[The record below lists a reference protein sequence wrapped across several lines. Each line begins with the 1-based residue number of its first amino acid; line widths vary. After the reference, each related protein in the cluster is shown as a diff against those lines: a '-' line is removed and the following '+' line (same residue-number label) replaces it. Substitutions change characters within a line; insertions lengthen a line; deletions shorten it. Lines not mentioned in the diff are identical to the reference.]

1 MTRKLTMVPFL
12 VLSIAGAGNARADMT
27 AAEARADVHKTFGFT
42 PDFIKSMPDAA
53 LPGLWG
59 EVKGFE
65 MNPGTALPAKMK
77 ELIGL
82 AVSSQTSCRSCIYSY
97 SRCAKANGASQ
108 AEVGEAVAH
117 GCARPSVEHPFQRA
131 PAR

>member
-1 MTRKLTMVPFL
+1 MTHKLKMVPFL
-12 VLSIAGAGNARADMT
+12 VLSMVGAARADMT
-27 AAEARADVHKTFGFT
+27 AAEARADMQKTFGFT
-42 PDFIKSMPDAA
+42 PAFIKAIPDAA
-53 LPGLWG
+53 VPGLWG

-97 SRCAKANGASQ
+97 SRCAKANGAS
-108 AEVGEAVAH
+108 
-117 GCARPSVEHPFQRA
+117 
-131 PAR
+131 